1 MEAIEILN
9 QRLRSLGNK
18 VNNSIDESIK
28 KQTSTQET
36 RATFIVDPKDV
47 DKLKA
52 IAYWERLKMK
62 DVADEML
69 KGYIKAYEEKN
80 GKIMKQTGRPPL
92 PEEKKKSSRLNVR
105 FNPLQSSKLDLLS
118 KKMGISKA
126 DVIRTLI
133 SEA

>member
-1 MEAIEILN
+1 MEPIELLN
-9 QRLRSLGNK
+9 QRIKALGNK
-18 VNNSIDESIK
+18 VDNKIEESLK
-28 KQTSTQET
+28 EQGLLQEI
-36 RATFIVDPKDV
+36 RATFIVNPKDV
-47 DKLKA
+47 EKLKA

-80 GKIMKQTGRPPL
+80 GKIMKQNGRPPL

-105 FNPLQSSKLDLLS
+105 FNPSQSSKLDLLS